1 MCCITSK
8 QILCDLSRFECS
20 LQVKFNLHKPLQG
33 NVNFLNKSTFSFVFP
48 ALNAVPVAHMIYKI
62 IINNNNKNNNNNS
75 KIKDININN
84 HNDNY
89 YYYYFHYDHY
99 HHYDRN
105 SD

>member
-1 MCCITSK
+1 M
-8 QILCDLSRFECS
+8 LLSMYA
-20 LQVKFNLHKPLQG
+20 LWKDG
-33 NVNFLNKSTFSFVFP
+33 GLNAQRQERTFSFVFP
-48 ALNAVPVAHMIYKI
+48 ALNAVPVANMIYKI

-89 YYYYFHYDHY
+89 YYYNFYYDHY

>member
-1 MCCITSK
+1 MYALWK
-8 QILCDLSRFECS
+8 D
-20 LQVKFNLHKPLQG
+20 G
-33 NVNFLNKSTFSFVFP
+33 GLNAQRQERTFSFVFP

-62 IINNNNKNNNNNS
+62 INNNNNKNNNNNNS

-89 YYYYFHYDHY
+89 YYYYFYYDHY